1 MALNKT
7 LLTSWPAYIG
17 EQDFLLLALL
27 ICVLIVTYCWTV
39 LGTRLKPVLCFS
51 IGVFLFKTLFDQ
63 LIDQRLFPDLH
74 LYMPYGLGIITAG
87 LLEVGAFLLANRA
100 VIFGIFLSGAI
111 YPLLC
116 LTRTSSFDFAGG
128 SFSLLLI
135 SSTAIVIIF
144 SLSMPKVTHSK
155 LFEIVISAIAGG
167 LGVFYL
173 ASFPVISSSWRLLGI
188 YGLKAIVQ
196 TIQNNRLPGA
206 ICIAI
211 SGLVVQVM
219 LYLILH
225 QRTRSEPPK
234 CYPDTEKGSSKYCQ
248 SSIAATDPPIACSHH
263 FNY

>member
-1 MALNKT
+1 MALYKT
-7 LLTSWPAYIG
+7 LLPSWTAYIG

-27 ICVLIVTYCWTV
+27 ICSLIVTYCWTA
-39 LGTRLKPVLCFS
+39 LGTRLKLVLCFS
-51 IGVFLFKTLFDQ
+51 IGVFLFKTFFDQ
-63 LIDQRLFPDLH
+63 LIDKRLFPGLH
-74 LYMPYGLGIITAG
+74 RYLPYELGIITAG
-87 LLEVGAFLLANRA
+87 LLEVGAFLLANRT

-128 SFSLLLI
+128 SFALLLI

-155 LFEIVISAIAGG
+155 LFEMIISAIAGG

-188 YGLKAIVQ
+188 YGLNAIVR

-206 ICIAI
+206 ICLAI
-211 SGLVVQVM
+211 SGLVVQA
-219 LYLILH
+219 LLHLIFR
-225 QRTRSEPPK
+225 QRAKSGPSK
-234 CYPDTEKGSSKYCQ
+234 YYPDTEN
-248 SSIAATDPPIACSHH
+248 CS
-263 FNY
+263 